1 MGNTARS
8 LFRFASAPLIDE
20 TGIAAVEFAFLAPVA
35 LAFLSLA
42 FAGGQGLSI
51 YHKTVRTAHIV
62 TDVVSRTTY
71 TPDPNVSNAEQLQST
86 ALDGDL
92 ALGRLVMYPDDSTN
106 LKVVMTEVTLNI
118 AAQTASVVWSEGFN
132 GGVAL
137 ACNATITLDPS
148 FYASGATYLVYGQVS
163 YTYQPLGA
171 SFNLSPITFNST
183 EVLTIREAAQIT
195 VPGVQ
200 TQCSP

>member
-1 MGNTARS
+1 
-8 LFRFASAPLIDE
+8 
-20 TGIAAVEFAFLAPVA
+20 
-35 LAFLSLA
+35 
-42 FAGGQGLSI
+42 
-51 YHKTVRTAHIV
+51 
-62 TDVVSRTTY
+62 
-71 TPDPNVSNAEQLQST
+71 
-86 ALDGDL
+86 
-92 ALGRLVMYPDDSTN
+92 MYPDDSTN

-148 FYASGATYLVYGQVS
+148 YYASGATYLLFGQVS

-171 SFNLSPITFNST
+171 SFNLSPMTFNST

-195 VPGVQ
+195 VPGVH
-200 TQCSP
+200 TQC